1 MKLVQVAPE
10 SEFEVIAGTKRSQA
24 AVMVVAA
31 GSSEGGRSNKHETAD
46 QWLYVMSGNG
56 SAIVNGKEVT
66 LEAGTL
72 LLIEAGE
79 THEIRASGEVP
90 LSTLN
95 FYAPP
100 QY

>member
-31 GSSEGGRSNKHETAD
+31 GSSEGGRSNKHEVAD
-46 QWLYVMSGNG
+46 QWLYVVSGNG
-56 SAIVNGKEVT
+56 GAIVNGKEVT